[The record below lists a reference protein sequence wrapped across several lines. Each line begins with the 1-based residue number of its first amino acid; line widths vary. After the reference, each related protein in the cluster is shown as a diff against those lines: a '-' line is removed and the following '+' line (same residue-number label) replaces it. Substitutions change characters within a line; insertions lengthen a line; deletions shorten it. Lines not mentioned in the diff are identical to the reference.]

1 MSVARLGNVKS
12 TVSTVLRK
20 EEIKRICV
28 QKEGPAIVKMHKEE
42 MDSPAM

>member
-1 MSVARLGNVKS
+1 MSVARPGNVKS

-28 QKEGPAIVKMHKEE
+28 QKEEPAIVKTHKEE
-42 MDSPAM
+42 MDRPAM

>member
-1 MSVARLGNVKS
+1 MSVARLGNVRS

-42 MDSPAM
+42 MDRPAM